1 MKIKL
6 AILEKDREY
15 LERVSSVFSQKLIHK
30 LLEQALMIIII

>member
-15 LERVSSVFSQKLIHK
+15 LERVSSVFFQKLINK